1 MESAFLAFLGL
12 WTNQFDQLRHFPAHF
27 VLKNFTQRDVG
38 YAKIPHVAD
47 QRTVQTAATG
57 IELAHTSRKE
67 VHQNVRVADLLGGS
81 FAKFSVH
88 NVF

>member
-27 VLKNFTQRDVG
+27 VLKNFTQRDVA
-38 YAKIPHVAD
+38 YTKIPNVAH
-47 QRTVQTAATG
+47 QRTAQTAAAG
-57 IELAHTSRKE
+57 IELAHAARNE
-67 VHQNVRVADLLGGS
+67 VHKDIWIADFLGGS

-88 NVF
+88 NLF